1 MPSFIWEAHS
11 MRWWETDTLSEI
23 WTTKHKKYTANMY
36 VHLPNDASS
45 NDCPYCDKHNKIR
58 VE

>member
-1 MPSFIWEAHS
+1 

-45 NDCPYCDKHNKIR
+45 NDCPHCDKHNKIR